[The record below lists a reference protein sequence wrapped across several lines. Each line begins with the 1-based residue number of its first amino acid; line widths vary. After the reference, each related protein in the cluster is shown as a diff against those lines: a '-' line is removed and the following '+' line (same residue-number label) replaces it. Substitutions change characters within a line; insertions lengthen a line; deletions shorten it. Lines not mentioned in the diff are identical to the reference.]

1 MSLLNRRY
9 MIKVVCGNCGKNCE
23 VTIKKGTTVIEA
35 LKAKEIKC
43 DNCGCEIRP
52 KEYTTTWLK

>member
-1 MSLLNRRY
+1 